1 MWEEKETIV
10 EKPYQEGL
18 ECQANEYGFYS
29 ECNEAPPNVFKQ
41 ESDIILPF
49 RRFERDKAEVWEI
62 MSRRHFQELW
72 REVIRA

>member
-1 MWEEKETIV
+1 M

-29 ECNEAPPNVFKQ
+29 ECNEAPLNVFKQ

-49 RRFERDKAEVWEI
+49 RPVLRGTRLKFGRSCLGGIFKN
-62 MSRRHFQELW
+62 SGGK
-72 REVIRA
+72 